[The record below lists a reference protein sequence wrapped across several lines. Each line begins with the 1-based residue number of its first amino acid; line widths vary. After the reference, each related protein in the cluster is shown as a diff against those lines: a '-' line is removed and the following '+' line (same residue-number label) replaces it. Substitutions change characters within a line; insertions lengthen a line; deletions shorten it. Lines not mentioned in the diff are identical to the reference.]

1 MSSRLGRLDCD
12 RIRFDSTQR
21 GGTEIPGIAWDSAL
35 ERAATLGARDSD
47 ELETNTTFANVK
59 AEFLKIATDRPHTL
73 HSGTDSAHA
82 YKVTRRLYH
91 RETTRL
97 T

>member
-12 RIRFDSTQR
+12 WIRFDSTQR

-35 ERAATLGARDSD
+35 ARRDSRSPRQRC